1 MSLTLYKKKRNFEHT
16 PEPGAVKG
24 KKGPKLTFVVQR
36 HFASHLH
43 YDFRLE
49 MDGVLKSWAVPK
61 GPSMVSG
68 ERHLAVMVEDH
79 PLSYGKF
86 YGEIPE
92 GNYGAGMVEIFDSGT
107 YEPLEPAKD
116 PEKSLLKQLE
126 KGDLKIV
133 LDGTYLK
140 GAFALVRMNDG
151 KDKNWLLIKKSDEF
165 ALKSFKIGEIEA
177 LKSKSKKKAQ
187 ATKPENK
194 AAADFQKTQ
203 KIKRLPVGKSLFR
216 EEFSPMLARLS
227 KQMVDREDWFYEL
240 KYDGYRAIAQIS
252 KGKVELVSRN
262 GNSFT
267 KLYQS
272 LVKELE
278 TIREDVVLDGEVVIE
293 NTSGRSDFQLLQNFG
308 TTGQGTLRFY
318 VFDILYLNGHHL
330 DDFPL
335 RERKELLDTFFQNY
349 KLRHVFN
356 SPYQT
361 GGGQKLF
368 DKYASKGYEG
378 IIAKDP
384 ESLYREGRRTD
395 SWLKIKTVQSGEA
408 VIAGYTL
415 PQNSRKHFGSLV
427 LAEYEGDTLT
437 YIGNCGT
444 GFTDASLKELFTLL
458 KKLET
463 KDCPFPEKP
472 KMTGTKGK
480 PVWVLPEL
488 VCNVKFSER
497 TDKGSLRVPV
507 FMGLRTDKEA
517 TEVEEEQTLEQ
528 QQAKQFMEKDQ
539 TLSFSGKKVK
549 CTNLTK
555 VYWPDEKY
563 TKGDLIAY
571 YQSVSKYI
579 LPYLKNRPQSLNRF
593 PNGIS
598 APGFY
603 QKDMDTEQ
611 LPEWAKTA
619 QIYSKSNDEMLDYLI
634 CNDLATLVYMANLG
648 CIEINPWHSTYQKPD
663 YPTYMMLDL
672 DPGNISFV
680 DVVNTALVIKEI
692 CDEIQAPCYCKT
704 SGATGL
710 HVYIPLG
717 AKYTYDEVKAFGE
730 LMALLTHNRLP
741 DTTSI
746 ERRVASRKDKIY
758 VDFLQNRKGQ
768 TIAAPYSVRPRALAT
783 VSTPL
788 LWEEVNHSLSPQ
800 QFTIQNTVK
809 RLEKVGD
816 LWQPVLGKG
825 IALQR
830 VLKLLE
836 KL

>member
-1 MSLTLYKKKRNFEHT
+1 MSLDLYKKKRNFSNT
-16 PEPGAVKG
+16 PEPGAEKG

-49 MDGVLKSWAVPK
+49 MEGVLKSWAVPK

-79 PLSYGKF
+79 PLPYGKF

-92 GNYGAGMVEIFDSGT
+92 GNYGAGTVEIFDSGT
-107 YEPLEPAKD
+107 YEPLEPAAD
-116 PEKSLLKQLE
+116 AEKSLLKQLE

-151 KDKNWLLIKKSDEF
+151 KNKNWLLIKKKDEF
-165 ALKSFKIGEIEA
+165 ALKSFTIADIPA
-177 LKSKSKKKAQ
+177 LKSPGKKKAR
-187 ATKPENK
+187 TEPEAK
-194 AAADFQKTQ
+194 AAVNFQKKQ
-203 KIKRLPVGKSLFR
+203 KIKTLPVGKSLFR
-216 EEFSPMLARLS
+216 EDFQPMLARLS
-227 KQMVDREDWFYEL
+227 KEMFDRSDWFYEM
-240 KYDGYRAIAQIS
+240 KYDGYRALAEIN
-252 KGKVELVSRN
+252 KGKVELISRN

-267 KLYQS
+267 KLYKD

-278 TIREDVVLDGEVVIE
+278 IISEDVVLDGEVVIE
-293 NTSGRSDFQLLQNFG
+293 NKQGRSDFQQLQNFG
-308 TTGQGTLRFY
+308 TTGEGKLKFY
-318 VFDILYLNGHHL
+318 VFDILYLNGHSL
-330 DDFPL
+330 EDFPL
-335 RERKELLDTFFQNY
+335 RERKDLLDTWFKSY
-349 KLRHVFN
+349 KFRQVFN
-356 SPYQT
+356 APYQL
-361 GGGQKLF
+361 GGGKKLF
-368 DKYASKGYEG
+368 ADLAKKSYEG

-384 ESLYREGRRTD
+384 ESLYRGGRRSD
-395 SWLKIKTVQSGEA
+395 SWLKIKTEQSGEA
-408 VIAGYTL
+408 IIAGYTL
-415 PQNSRKHFGSLV
+415 PQNSRKYFGSLI
-427 LAEYEGDTLT
+427 LGEYEGDTLK

-444 GFTDASLKELFTLL
+444 GFSDASLKELYTAFEKL
-458 KKLET
+458 KT
-463 KDCPFPEKP
+463 NDCPFPEKP
-472 KMTGTKGK
+472 QMYGTKGK
-480 PVWVLPEL
+480 PVWILPEL
-488 VCNVKFSER
+488 VCNVKFAER
-497 TDKGSLRVPV
+497 TESDRLRAPV
-507 FMGLRTDKEA
+507 FMGLRLDKEA

-528 QQAKQFMEKDQ
+528 QQAKSFMEKDQ
-539 TLSFSGKKVK
+539 ILKISGKNVK

-555 VYWPDEKY
+555 VYWPEEKY

-571 YQSVSKYI
+571 YQSVGKYI

-598 APGFY
+598 GSSFY
-603 QKDMDTEQ
+603 QKDMDTEH
-611 LPEWAKTA
+611 LPEWVQTSK
-619 QIYSKSNDEMLDYLI
+619 IYSKSNDTELDYLI

-648 CIEINPWHSTYQKPD
+648 CIEINPWHSTWQKPD
-663 YPTYMMLDL
+663 HPTYLMLDL
-672 DPGNISFV
+672 DPGEISFV
-680 DVVNTALVIKEI
+680 DVVNTALVIKEL
-692 CDEIQAPCYCKT
+692 CDEIKAPCYCKT

-730 LMALLTHNRLP
+730 LLALLTHNRLP

-746 ERRVASRKDKIY
+746 ERRVAGRKDKIY

-768 TIAAPYSVRPRALAT
+768 TIAAPYSVRPRAMAT

-816 LWQPVLGKG
+816 LWKPVLGKG
-825 IALQR
+825 INLQA